1 MLGSSLS
8 THFESELVD
17 KYQMVYIWL
26 DRDKAKNAIRI
37 KNRLKG
43 LGLQSKVIVTDLD
56 PKEYT
61 TKEIEQWLKNR

>member
-1 MLGSSLS
+1 
-8 THFESELVD
+8 
-17 KYQMVYIWL
+17 MVYIWL

-43 LGLQSKVIVTDLD
+43 LGLKSKVIVTDLD